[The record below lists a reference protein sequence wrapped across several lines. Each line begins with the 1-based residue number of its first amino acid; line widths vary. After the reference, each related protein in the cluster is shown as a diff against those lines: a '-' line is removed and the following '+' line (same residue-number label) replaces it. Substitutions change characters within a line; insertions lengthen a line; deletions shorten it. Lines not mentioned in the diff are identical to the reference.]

1 MKISLEVTSGGFV
14 TEREPF
20 IFSVAVSDQIEAK
33 PYFLPYCVCWEG
45 GRGAA
50 GVRSSSFRGQ
60 RTALWDRDRNTD
72 EITGKAPSYCFRT
85 SYILPAFRSQ
95 VLPVTELI
103 FLTSDMVSSIR
114 KTNKRVDHKGPE
126 LTGVVMFWFAGQTVL
141 SLSQCC
147 HYLPWRGNGRSA
159 VVCFP
164 MQTCPRWSSISWD
177 LWSWD
182 FASWLLLFVPRLSR
196 RNSGGTGGR
205 TGVTGCL
212 LLGPCLFSL
221 GLVHIDVFMECFD
234 HWQIVCQQC
243 ATREFANWSEEW
255 VN

>member
-20 IFSVAVSDQIEAK
+20 IFSVAVSDQIEAE
-33 PYFLPYCVCWEG
+33 PYFLPHCVCWEG

-60 RTALWDRDRNTD
+60 RTALWDRDLNTD

-126 LTGVVMFWFAGQTVL
+126 LTGVVMLWFAGQTVL
-141 SLSQCC
+141 SLSSMEGEWPKCSSLLS
-147 HYLPWRGNGRSA
+147 HADLPQ
-159 VVCFP
+159 VV
-164 MQTCPRWSSISWD
+164 QYK
-177 LWSWD
+177 
-182 FASWLLLFVPRLSR
+182 
-196 RNSGGTGGR
+196 
-205 TGVTGCL
+205 
-212 LLGPCLFSL
+212 LGPLEL
-221 GLVHIDVFMECFD
+221 GLCKLVASLCPQKAF
-234 HWQIVCQQC
+234 
-243 ATREFANWSEEW
+243 
-255 VN
+255 